1 MKKTLIALAVAALP
15 MAAQADSSNV
25 TVYGQMNVSLD
36 FLRTAST
43 TSGADTS
50 LNRVSS
56 NSSRIGFKGTEDLG
70 NGMAANF
77 QIEQQIGVESDSTT
91 AGAGVAMGGH
101 GLRNTYVGLSGK
113 SWGEIRV
120 GRHDTPYKMATGNLD
135 IFADTAADY
144 NSIIGA
150 NNVTG
155 SVDFDE
161 RAANAI
167 AYISPNLSGFTAAIA
182 WVAANE
188 LGTTNASNPSAYSLA
203 GMYANGP
210 IFASLAYERYANTA
224 NVSIADNTD
233 KATKIGFGYN
243 FGDAK
248 VGFIWESNDT
258 TEAASAKD
266 RTAYGVNVAY
276 TMGSNV
282 LKAAYLVAKDGND
295 AADTGAKNLSLG
307 VDHNMSKRT
316 AVYALYTKTSNNTGA
331 SYNVGGGQG
340 GDYGPGLG
348 EDPSILSFGMK
359 HSF

>member
-15 MAAQADSSNV
+15 MAAQADTSNV

-36 FLRTAST
+36 LLRTNDATAS
-43 TSGADTS
+43 ADTS

-77 QIEQQIGVESDSTT
+77 QIEETIGVDGS
-91 AGAGVAMGGH
+91 AAWGASQ
-101 GLRNTYVGLSGK
+101 RNTYVGLSGK
-113 SWGEIRV
+113 SWGEVRI
-120 GRHDTPYKMATGNLD
+120 GNHDTPYKMATGNLD

-150 NNVTG
+150 NNATG
-155 SVDFDE
+155 AVNFDE
-161 RAANAI
+161 RATNTI
-167 AYISPNLSGFTAAIA
+167 AYISPNLSGFTAAVA
-182 WVAANE
+182 WVAAEEDGN
-188 LGTTNASNPSAYSLA
+188 GAASNKSAYSLA

-210 IFASLAYERYANTA
+210 IFASLAYERYANGA
-224 NVSIADNTD
+224 NVSSASNTD

-248 VGFIWESNDT
+248 VGFIWENNDT

-266 RTAYGVNVAY
+266 RSAYGVNVAY
-276 TMGSNV
+276 TMGTNV

-295 AADTGAKNLSLG
+295 ANDTGAKNLSIG

-331 SYNVGGGQG
+331 TYNVGGGQG
-340 GDYGPGLG
+340 GDFNTVTGG
-348 EDPSILSFGMK
+348 EDPSIISFGMK